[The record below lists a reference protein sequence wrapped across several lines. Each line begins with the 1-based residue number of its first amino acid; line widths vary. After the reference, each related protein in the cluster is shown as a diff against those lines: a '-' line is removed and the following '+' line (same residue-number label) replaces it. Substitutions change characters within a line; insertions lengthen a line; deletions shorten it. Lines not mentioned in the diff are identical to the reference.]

1 MNKQAGTS
9 ESPLIVGV
17 GASAGGLEAFQ
28 DLLASLDDT
37 AGLAIVFVQH
47 LDPHGKSLLAE
58 LLRKT
63 TKIEVVELS
72 GRKKLKAGCVYVC
85 PPQRLLE
92 MKNGFVRVLE
102 NEDQARRP
110 HVIDHFLHSLAE
122 DQGQRAVGVILSGA
136 DTDGTLGL
144 KAISDA
150 GGLTFAQEPMSA
162 KFDSM
167 PRSAATTGVAD
178 HVLTPAEIA
187 KELRQYAQHLAD
199 LGGAKKMVRLQDQI
213 VDAIPT
219 IAETLMKITNHNFQ
233 HYKTSTL
240 SRRIQRRMQVLKIAA
255 VEDYASYLARHEE
268 ETQALF
274 RELLIGVTA
283 FFRDPEAFDSLAS
296 NVLPNLLDG
305 RGPEDTVRIWVA
317 GCASGA
323 EAYTMAILCCESR
336 DREPT
341 ALAAGSDESPTFQIF
356 ATDID
361 ERSLQTARAGTYPVG
376 IEDHLSPERL
386 KRFFVKRYQVTKGI
400 RDMVLFSSH
409 NLISDPPF
417 SRLDLISCRNLLIYL
432 GPHLQ
437 KKLIP
442 LFHYALRA
450 GGYLLL
456 GPSENI
462 TSHAELFRPV
472 DAKHRISQR
481 KGMAIGSAN
490 SISLRQSRLPAPTSD
505 DRGPD
510 ASTDLTEIR
519 QRIVLDEFA
528 PKACVIDASGQVVN
542 AAPNMQKYLSLGD
555 GDFQNNIIKMAAS
568 GLRIGLRAAI
578 AEAKKTT
585 RKVQHENLSVRVG
598 DAIQRVMVT
607 VQPMPQL
614 GEHDALFMV
623 VFHDVGMP
631 MSGSETRQD
640 HRDDATN
647 HSDDPSVS
655 VSSANRMEAI
665 IVQLENELETTR
677 SDLDKSMQDME
688 AANEEL
694 KSSNEELLSMNE
706 ELQSANEELET
717 SKEEV
722 SAGSEAVA
730 RANSDLENLLRSS
743 QIATVFLDDELMIRS
758 FTPAISEI
766 YGLISTDVGRPLE
779 RFVPSVKNMP
789 PLPDPKTLVSARSIE
804 HTIVADSGKT
814 FIRRVLPYESHKGD
828 FDGIVVTFLDVTQLH
843 ESQESFQLLVDAS
856 AQIVWIT
863 SAEGKVVEDSPSW
876 RAFTGQTYDQWIGH
890 GWLDA
895 IHPDDRQPTMQQWEK
910 VLLSCELLSLEYR
923 LRHHSGGY
931 RWTQVRAIPQRNRDG
946 SVKRWIGMNT
956 DIDDQKRRGLETFD
970 RAAELRNVI
979 DNVTSFIVVYKLDG
993 TVLDVNLPALQAT
1006 GLERDEMIGM
1016 KFWDFTCWN
1025 YNADVSQKFKESL
1038 LKIGRGETIRFDT
1051 EYKSADG
1058 SLRMVDLSFGPV
1070 RGPDGGVTR
1079 VIGCGID
1086 ITERKIAEVELAEAK
1101 ERLELSL
1108 EVSDVATWNWN
1119 METDAVLSNPALNR
1133 MYGFNPDEQ
1142 LVLADFVNQMD
1153 ESVQGRVS
1161 AAIEDAVKNAAKYDQ
1176 EYPIR
1181 LRNGELR
1188 HIRAVGKVQ
1197 QADGIRPQQFFGVVL
1212 DVTKRRQRELDTAE
1226 REAHLRRVIN
1236 NQLGLVG
1243 VIGRDGT
1250 LLEVDDRS
1258 LQIARSRRE
1267 EVIGKHFADAP
1278 WWNYDPAVAQQMR
1291 DAMQRAFAG
1300 EVVRYDVS
1308 LFSHGD
1314 EGVMIDFMI
1323 APVFDDD
1330 GMVEYLI
1337 PSGVEMRQRYAAEQ
1351 SLKESESRFRAMA
1364 NGLPLLVWVHDH
1376 EGNQVSVNQAFC
1388 DFYNVREEQ
1397 MRNVEWQKL
1406 AHPDDFKRYT
1416 EEFARCVREQCPF
1429 HAEVRVKRTDGQ
1441 WRWLE
1446 SWGQP
1451 RFSGSG
1457 EYLGH
1462 IGASADVTQRIEA
1475 VQELAESRRRL
1486 ALAMSAARMGSFVW
1500 DRITDEVSWD
1510 EQWLEAV
1517 GLPHDVEQTG
1527 KSFFSMIY
1535 PEDLAILQKATE
1547 DSLQGKD
1554 TYKCEFRIIRPD
1566 GELRWLAAVGNWVKG
1581 DFIEDDGKPRKLA
1594 GLNWDITDKK
1604 LSENEIKLNEERLRV
1619 AAGAAGF
1626 GMFHVDVDNNRVE
1639 WSQEYRRLVGVG
1651 PGEHVDIA
1659 IGDLPDFIHPDDVEL
1674 VKKKNSEILA
1684 DLDEP
1689 DHWFTHRIVK
1699 KTGEQSHVR
1708 VQTRSIYEG
1717 EDGNKRIKMLVGT
1730 LTDITQQYDYE
1741 QKLRK
1746 QKRIAESANASKS
1759 EFVANMSHE
1768 IRTPMT
1774 AILGYAELLGEFVQN
1789 DEARKHLSTIRRN
1802 GDYLLEIINDILDLS
1817 KIEAGKLDVDK
1828 ERFEPHRL
1836 IEDVRSIMEVRAAEG
1851 GLKLDVEYDGEIP
1864 TIIQSDAK
1872 RLKQILI
1879 NLIGNAIKFTRE
1891 GGVRVRIK
1899 FSAEDNCLM
1908 LDVIDTGIGIS
1919 DKQIQRLFKP
1929 FSQGDAS
1936 VTRSFGGTGL
1946 GLAISKRLAEMLG
1959 GEITVSSTEG
1969 VGSTFSV
1976 SISTGDLRD
1985 IPMIQPADVIEAK
1998 PTTAPTEEVKL
2009 DASILI
2015 VDDRRD
2021 IRFLS
2026 KHILGKAGATIT
2038 EAEDGVIAIS
2048 TVKQAAADNRSFDL
2062 ILLDMQMP
2070 NLDGYETAAAL
2081 RRLGY
2086 AGPIIALTA
2095 DAMQGDMNKCMVAGC
2110 NDYLSKPIDKNV
2122 MLRKVAELLR

>member
-28 DLLASLDDT
+28 DLLATLDDT

-58 LLRKT
+58 LLRNT
-63 TKIEVVELS
+63 TKMEVVELS
-72 GRKKLKAGCVYVC
+72 GRKKMKAGCVYVC
-85 PPQRLLE
+85 PPRRLLE

-122 DQGQRAVGVILSGA
+122 DQGERAVGVILSGA

-162 KFDSM
+162 KFDAM

-199 LGGAKKMVRLQDQI
+199 LGGVKTMVRLQDQI
-213 VDAIPT
+213 VDAIPA

-255 VEDYASYLARHEE
+255 VDDYVSYLGRHDE

-283 FFRDPEAFDSLAS
+283 FFRDPEAFDSLAM

-305 RGPEDTVRIWVA
+305 RGPDDTVRIWVA

-323 EAYTMAILCCESR
+323 EAYTMAILCCEAR

-341 ALAAGSDESPTFQIF
+341 ALAAGSGEPTIQIF

-361 ERSLQTARAGTYPVG
+361 ERSLQTARAGTYPIG
-376 IEDHLSPERL
+376 IEDHVSPERL
-386 KRFFVKRYQVTKGI
+386 KRFFIKRGKRYQVTKEI
-400 RDMVLFSSH
+400 RDMVLFSAH

-442 LFHYALRA
+442 LFHYALRP

-472 DAKHRISQR
+472 DAKHRISER
-481 KGMAIGSAN
+481 KGTAIGSAN
-490 SISLRQSRLPAPTSD
+490 SMRLRQSRLPTPTSD

-528 PKACVIDASGQVVN
+528 PKACVINESGQVVN

-578 AEAKKTT
+578 AEAKKTS

-598 DAIQRVMVT
+598 DAIQRVLVT
-607 VQPMPQL
+607 VQPMPHL
-614 GEHDALFMV
+614 GEQEALFMV
-623 VFHDVGMP
+623 VFHDVGLP
-631 MSGSETRQD
+631 INGSETRKQF
-640 HRDDATN
+640 RDDEPKVLAT
-647 HSDDPSVS
+647 
-655 VSSANRMEAI
+655 SATDLERL
-665 IVQLENELETTR
+665 IVQLEHELETTR

-706 ELQSANEELET
+706 ELQSSNEELET

-779 RFVPSVKNMP
+779 RFVPIVKNMP
-789 PLPDPKTLVSARSIE
+789 PLPDPKTLVNARCIE

-814 FIRRVLPYESHKGD
+814 FIRRVLPYETHKGD
-828 FDGIVVTFLDVTQLH
+828 FEGILVTFLDVTDLRRVQLEVEASQRQLRTFTDSVPPLMAIVDAQQRFLFVNRAYAGHWQLPVDKIVGATIQQIVSEEAYSLIAPNMQKALAGEQVRYDLQLH
-843 ESQESFQLLVDAS
+843 RPDTGNVIHEEVVYTPQVGPD
-856 AQIVWIT
+856 
-863 SAEGKVVEDSPSW
+863 GKVEAVHVVITDLTELKQSETAAIQ
-876 RAFTGQTYDQWIGH
+876 RERFLNIA
-890 GWLDA
+890 LDA
-895 IHPDDRQPTMQQWEK
+895 GRMGTFKWDVVGKTVKWSDQLYSIYGCNHDQFDGTAASFFELVHPDDQSTIRQHIEK
-910 VLLSCELLSLEYR
+910 EFS
-923 LRHHSGGY
+923 SGASEHQFEF
-931 RWTQVRAIPQRNRDG
+931 RIIRPSDDRTIWVQVRG
-946 SVKRWIGMNT
+946 
-956 DIDDQKRRGLETFD
+956 
-970 RAAELRNVI
+970 VI
-979 DNVTSFIVVYKLDG
+979 S
-993 TVLDVNLPALQAT
+993 
-1006 GLERDEMIGM
+1006 
-1016 KFWDFTCWN
+1016 
-1025 YNADVSQKFKESL
+1025 
-1038 LKIGRGETIRFDT
+1038 RGENRKPESVT
-1051 EYKSADG
+1051 
-1058 SLRMVDLSFGPV
+1058 
-1070 RGPDGGVTR
+1070 GVAQ
-1079 VIGCGID
+1079 D
-1086 ITERKIAEVELAEAK
+1086 ITERKKSEL
-1101 ERLELSL
+1101 
-1108 EVSDVATWNWN
+1108 D
-1119 METDAVLSNPALNR
+1119 
-1133 MYGFNPDEQ
+1133 
-1142 LVLADFVNQMD
+1142 LAD
-1153 ESVQGRVS
+1153 
-1161 AAIEDAVKNAAKYDQ
+1161 
-1176 EYPIR
+1176 
-1181 LRNGELR
+1181 
-1188 HIRAVGKVQ
+1188 
-1197 QADGIRPQQFFGVVL
+1197 
-1212 DVTKRRQRELDTAE
+1212 

-1243 VIGRDGT
+1243 VIDRNGT

-1314 EGVMIDFMI
+1314 DGVMIDFMI
-1323 APVFDDD
+1323 APVFDDA
-1330 GMVEYLI
+1330 GKVEYLI
-1337 PSGVEMRQRYAAEQ
+1337 PSGVDMRQRYAAEQ

-1397 MRNVEWQKL
+1397 MRNMEWQKL
-1406 AHPDDFKRYT
+1406 AHPDDFKSYT

-1462 IGASADVTQRIEA
+1462 IGASADVTDRIEA

-1500 DRITDEVSWD
+1500 DRISDEVSCD
-1510 EQWLEAV
+1510 QQWLEAV
-1517 GLPHDVEQTG
+1517 GLPDDVERKGRT
-1527 KSFFSMIY
+1527 FFDMIH
-1535 PEDLAILQKATE
+1535 PEDLAILQQATE
-1547 DSLQGKD
+1547 DSLEGRD
-1554 TYKCEFRIIRPD
+1554 DYKCEFRVIRPD
-1566 GELRWLAAVGNWVKG
+1566 SELRWLAAVGNWIKDDLFDG
-1581 DFIEDDGKPRKLA
+1581 DGKPRRLA
-1594 GLNWDITDKK
+1594 GLNWDITEQK
-1604 LSENEIKLNEERLRV
+1604 LSENEIKLNDERLRV

-1626 GMFHVDVDNNRVE
+1626 GMFHVDVDNNHVE

-1651 PGEHVDIA
+1651 PDEFVDIA
-1659 IGDLPDFIHPDDVEL
+1659 IGDVPDFIHPDDVEL
-1674 VKKKNSEILA
+1674 VKKMSNQILA
-1684 DLDEP
+1684 DLDQP
-1689 DHWFTHRIVK
+1689 DHWFKHRIVK

-1717 EDGNKRIKMLVGT
+1717 EGGNKRIKMLVGT
-1730 LTDITQQYDYE
+1730 LTDITQQYE
-1741 QKLRK
+1741 SEKKLRK

-1774 AILGYAELLGEFVQN
+1774 AILGYAELLGELVHN
-1789 DEARKHLSTIRRN
+1789 DEARKHLNTIRRN

-1817 KIEAGKLDVDK
+1817 KIEAGKLDVDE

-1836 IEDVRSIMEVRAAEG
+1836 IEDVRSIMEVRAIEG
-1851 GLKLDVEYDGEIP
+1851 GLKLDIEYDGEIP
-1864 TIIQSDAK
+1864 KIIQSDAK

-1879 NLIGNAIKFTRE
+1879 NLIGNAIKLTHE
-1891 GGVRVRIK
+1891 GGVTIKVAYEASHISRVGVSHGSPHPDIPDADGTGANAQTANLLRL
-1899 FSAEDNCLM
+1899 S
-1908 LDVIDTGIGIS
+1908 VIDTGIGMSQQHIE
-1919 DKQIQRLFKP
+1919 RLFKP

-1976 SISTGDLRD
+1976 SISTGELRD
-1985 IPMIQPADVIEAK
+1985 IPMIQPSHGIEAK
-1998 PTTAPTEEVKL
+1998 PTAEPPEEVKL

-2038 EAEDGVIAIS
+2038 EAEDGVVAIE

-2070 NLDGYETAAAL
+2070 NLDGYATAAAL
-2081 RRLGY
+2081 RRIGFP
-2086 AGPIIALTA
+2086 GPIIALTA
-2095 DAMQGDMNKCMVAGC
+2095 DAMQGDMNKCMEAGC

-2122 MLRKVAELLR
+2122 MLQKVAELLK